1 LRFFPEDRSSSFPS
15 VSLPRNSARALAR
28 ALFRLSFSRV
38 KESKSARGSK
48 KTKRG
53 ERREPF
59 SLDLPFATKKISK
72 FKVSKKWH
80 WQKTTNTKLS
90 SLFLLLFAKN
100 NKQVVKKVADPST
113 TMPSVSV

>member
-1 LRFFPEDRSSSFPS
+1 
-15 VSLPRNSARALAR
+15 VKARAEAR
-28 ALFRLSFSRV
+28 RP
-38 KESKSARGSK
+38 
-48 KTKRG
+48 RG
-53 ERREPF
+53 EREENPF